1 MKPQTRDEYERL
13 FLLDLD
19 RHCEYVKE
27 CIMTIVNE
35 PELFSNLF
43 TLTEKEK
50 DELIMREINHDR
62 SKREDQKERQGY
74 IGLNMLFERDNSTE
88 YGTKEYFEKKTRYD
102 YVVQIHFKNT
112 RLHPEHFENAIKD
125 MSFLDKV
132 EISFDWLR
140 AMISSHELAGYKHS
154 LDIHR
159 KRIKLR
165 ESNSD

>member
-50 DELIMREINHDR
+50 DELIMRGINHDR
-62 SKREDQKERQGY
+62 SKRTSRIYWIK
-74 IGLNMLFERDNSTE
+74 
-88 YGTKEYFEKKTRYD
+88 
-102 YVVQIHFKNT
+102 YVI
-112 RLHPEHFENAIKD
+112 
-125 MSFLDKV
+125 
-132 EISFDWLR
+132 
-140 AMISSHELAGYKHS
+140 
-154 LDIHR
+154 
-159 KRIKLR
+159 
-165 ESNSD
+165 